1 MSSLNID
8 EADKIMLARL
18 VVIRKQ
24 KEDKLRRKLV
34 ELETQC
40 ASIKRDIS
48 SVTEQRKAVLLAIRQ
63 QTLPEES
70 LTPSEFD
77 DFKLALA
84 RQYQKERA
92 LAQSILEHKERLAD
106 VEQAIVKF
114 NFDIQKLL
122 KDQEKL
128 KVVLDE
134 S

>member
-1 MSSLNID
+1 MSTIDID
-8 EADKIMLARL
+8 EADKKMLSRL
-18 VVIRKQ
+18 VIIRKQ
-24 KEDKLRRKLV
+24 KEDKLRRQLV
-34 ELETQC
+34 ELEAQC
-40 ASIKRDIS
+40 ASIMQDIRN
-48 SVTEQRKAVLLAIRQ
+48 VTEQRKAVLSAIRE

-77 DFKLALA
+77 DFKFALA
-84 RQYQKERA
+84 KQYQKERA

-106 VEQAIVKF
+106 VEQAIVKL
-114 NFDIQKLL
+114 NFDIQKLI

>member
-1 MSSLNID
+1 MSTIDID
-8 EADKIMLARL
+8 EADKKMLSRL
-18 VVIRKQ
+18 VTIRKQ
-24 KEDKLRRKLV
+24 KEDKLRRLLV
-34 ELETQC
+34 DLEAQC
-40 ASIKRDIS
+40 ASIMQDIRN
-48 SVTEQRKAVLLAIRQ
+48 VTEQREAVLLAIRE

-77 DFKLALA
+77 DFKFALA
-84 RQYQKERA
+84 KQYQKERA

-106 VEQAIVKF
+106 VEQRIVKL
-114 NFDIQKLL
+114 NFDIQKLM